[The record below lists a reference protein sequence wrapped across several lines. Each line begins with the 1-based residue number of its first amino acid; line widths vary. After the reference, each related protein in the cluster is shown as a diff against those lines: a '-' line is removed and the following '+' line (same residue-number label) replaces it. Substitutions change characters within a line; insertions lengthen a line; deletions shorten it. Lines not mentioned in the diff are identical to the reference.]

1 MSILYVLVPL
11 AVLMSGGAVA
21 LFAWATRR
29 GQFDDL
35 ETPALRILVDDIG
48 GPKEPASAKNL
59 PESGGSTPNAGPA
72 LR

>member
-1 MSILYVLVPL
+1 MSILYILVPL

-21 LFAWATRR
+21 LFAWATRK

-35 ETPALRILVDDIG
+35 ETPALRILVDDVV
-48 GPKEPASAKNL
+48 GPKKPTPTRHL
-59 PESGGSTPNAGPA
+59 PESGDSTPNAGPA

>member
-1 MSILYVLVPL
+1 MSILYILVPL

-21 LFAWATRR
+21 LFAWATRK

-35 ETPALRILVDDIG
+35 ETPALRILVDDVV
-48 GPKEPASAKNL
+48 GPKKPASARRQ
-59 PESGGSTPNAGPA
+59 PESGDSAPNAGPA